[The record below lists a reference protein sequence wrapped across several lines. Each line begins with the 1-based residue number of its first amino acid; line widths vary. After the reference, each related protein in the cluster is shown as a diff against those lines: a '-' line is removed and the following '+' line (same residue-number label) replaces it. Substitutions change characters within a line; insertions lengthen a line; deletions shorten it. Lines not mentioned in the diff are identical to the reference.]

1 MVANVLGGANRET
14 GLSGI
19 VLAQSSPRFFA
30 CDDLPSVASRS
41 AYIAQGDNMPVRFT
55 LSTPKAPHA
64 IARTA
69 AAFLTA
75 ALITACSTD
84 QPGPTGLNASA
95 DASRGLPFTE
105 GLASPGWQ
113 QTAFHYVGLGQFIPV
128 RGGHAYPL
136 LGVAQYLAVQEA
148 EAAIGDPPVQSA
160 SSGDGI
166 GAGGRPRLEADRGAV
181 AGASAVVLSYL
192 FSSASQVQAFE
203 DMVTAQENLT
213 SPGPQRAAF
222 LAGEAIGRS
231 VGAGI
236 VTRAIGDHFND
247 PTTAVI
253 PVGPGFWT
261 SNTNPATINGGQLP
275 GVLPWFLT
283 SASQFRPGPPP
294 AFGST
299 DFLNALHAIRDFSD
313 HPTQEHLDIAAF
325 WALGVGT
332 ETAAGFWLERAS
344 EEIASHGLSERAAT
358 HLYALLGA
366 TMADAQIGCWDA
378 KLHYWLIR
386 PWQADP
392 GIIPFASVGKP
403 NHPSYPS
410 GHSCVSSSAGEVLST
425 WFPERRA
432 HFEAMVAEAGLSREV
447 SGIHYQFDVV
457 AGRDLGLHVAAFAI
471 AADASGN
478 SILTAH

>member
-1 MVANVLGGANRET
+1 MAFRPSLFLPHA
-14 GLSGI
+14 
-19 VLAQSSPRFFA
+19 PR
-30 CDDLPSVASRS
+30 
-41 AYIAQGDNMPVRFT
+41 
-55 LSTPKAPHA
+55 A

-69 AAFLTA
+69 AALLTA
-75 ALITACSTD
+75 ALINACATD
-84 QPGPTGLNASA
+84 QPAPTGLNASL

-105 GLASPGWQ
+105 GLASPGWL
-113 QTAFHYVGLGQFIPV
+113 QTAVHYVALGQFIPI

-136 LGVAQYLAVQEA
+136 LGVAQYLAVQKA

-160 SSGDGI
+160 STGNGI

-192 FSSASQVQAFE
+192 FPSTSQMQAFE

-213 SPGPQRAAF
+213 TPGPQRAAF
-222 LAGEAIGRS
+222 LAGEAIGRA
-231 VGAGI
+231 VGAEI
-236 VTRAIGDHFND
+236 VTRAIGDHFSD

-253 PVGPGFWT
+253 PPPGPSVWT

-275 GVLPWFLT
+275 RVLPWFLT

-299 DFLNALHAIRDFSD
+299 EFLNALHAIRDFSD
-313 HPTQEHLDIAAF
+313 HPTQEHSDIAAF
-325 WALGVGT
+325 WAFAAGT

-358 HLYALLGA
+358 HLYALLSA

-392 GIIPFASVGKP
+392 GIIPLASVGKP

-447 SGIHYQFDVV
+447 SGIHYHFDVV
-457 AGRDLGLHVAAFAI
+457 AGRDLGLNVAAFGM

-478 SILTAH
+478 SVLTAH